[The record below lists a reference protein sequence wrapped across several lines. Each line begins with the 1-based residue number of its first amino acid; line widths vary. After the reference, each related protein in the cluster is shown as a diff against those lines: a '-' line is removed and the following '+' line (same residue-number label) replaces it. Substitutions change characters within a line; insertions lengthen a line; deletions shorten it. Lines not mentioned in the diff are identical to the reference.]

1 MSYDE
6 KCRDLSKK
14 LAGVNFLFHQIWAMK
29 KQEAKEEAKEL
40 PSKSSMIPAGSKGP
54 FVNTQHLEWSK
65 SLRNPF

>member
-14 LAGVNFLFHQIWAMK
+14 LAEANFLFHQIWAMK
-29 KQEAKEEAKEL
+29 KQEAKEL

-54 FVNTQHLEWSK
+54 FMNTHHMEWSK